1 MKTSTKQ
8 KLIKALAAA
17 FVLTAAGGTVFAINS
32 ISNDKVET
40 PFNGT
45 YNGTLTAFA
54 EETSPSEVTGS
65 TEVIESATQVG
76 NLVLKKMISVGN
88 DYMLLATS
96 IDNVAEYKAIG
107 YYITEN
113 GVTTKKE
120 GNTYYTGIQ
129 VNTNTEEGTHTYSMQ
144 EIYGEYSYENAG
156 MIVCEIPYT
165 ESAEYAVKPYLVK
178 NDDTVVYGANGYK
191 EGTNPYVLKNGSFEK
206 GNLDGWTL
214 SEKKL
219 GDVSD
224 AKNYWLNDSEKQE
237 GYEFGLDGN
246 YMFSAYA
253 PGSEEGATGTLT
265 SSTFTLGGRGWI
277 TFKLG
282 GAKNGNQVC
291 LEVLEDGT
299 NNVIARY
306 YNSEWK
312 DRTDG
317 AKSGCTLTAY
327 KADLSA
333 YKDKQLYI
341 RVSDYA
347 SSDYGLFFLDS
358 VQTYHK
364 EVPTTGIEA
373 KNIIDYVVYNG
384 GFETGNLD
392 GWTPTGNIGEV
403 SLANDYWSGVK
414 FQKDGTYFF
423 HGFENKGENIGT
435 LSSSAF
441 TVGGSGMI
449 TYQLGA
455 AGHWESQYVEVV
467 ESGTDAVLARY
478 RNSQFADKGGFE
490 GDENKVSALTLIKYK
505 ADLSAFKGKE
515 VYIRIVDNWTAGGIG
530 FVVFDN
536 LNTYYPE
543 GTEFGSDYTQAQD
556 TLYSVVNGSFETGNL
571 DGWTMNGDLGLVT
584 DTEINA
590 GWYTKNDATKDGK
603 YLFTFVDAND
613 RNHEGGE
620 GSLKSSNFILKKD
633 GTIAFKFGGAGS
645 DAGAGLNRN
654 VYVQIC
660 KADGT
665 VLAKFYNDKEGR
677 ENTKLVNYYYTFN
690 LEEDCECYFE
700 VVDIAKD
707 GSYRCFVL
715 DGVAVNCSVPDPV
728 VYTLATNQL
737 GK

>member
-65 TEVIESATQVG
+65 AEVIESATQVG

-96 IDNVAEYKAIG
+96 ISNVAEYKAIG

-165 ESAEYAVKPYLVK
+165 ADAEYAVKPYLVK
-178 NDDTVVYGANGYK
+178 NDDKVVYGANGYK

-206 GNLDGWTL
+206 GDLDGWTL

-224 AKNYWLNDSEKQE
+224 AIGYWGEPLYNK
-237 GYEFGLDGN
+237 DGN
-246 YMFSAYA
+246 YLFSAYTVKTQDK
-253 PGSEEGATGTLT
+253 PEYDQGGDEGATGTLT
-265 SSTFTLGGRGWI
+265 SSTFTLGGSGWI

-282 GAKNGNQVC
+282 GAKNYDKVY
-291 LEVLEDGT
+291 LEVIKVKNEQET
-299 NNVIARY
+299 VVARY
-306 YNSEWK
+306 YNSEW
-312 DRTDG
+312 TDAG
-317 AKSGCTLTAY
+317 SAGCKLNAY
-327 KADLSA
+327 RADLSN
-333 YKDKQLYI
+333 YIGSTLKI
-341 RVSDYA
+341 RVTDNA
-347 SSDYGLFFLDS
+347 STDYGLFFLDS
-358 VQTYHK
+358 VQTYH
-364 EVPTTGIEA
+364 EA
-373 KNIIDYVVYNG
+373 EPKDGVIATNIIDYVVYNG
-384 GFETGNLD
+384 GFEKDTD
-392 GWTPTGNIGEV
+392 GWTVETTEGPVNEVFGAIGN
-403 SLANDYWSGVK
+403 ADAKW
-414 FQKDGTYFF
+414 
-423 HGFENKGENIGT
+423 GENRSYNNDGKFFRNMNEACKGY
-435 LSSSAF
+435 LMSSAF
-441 TVGGSGMI
+441 IVSENGWMTFKLGGSKAHSYVSIIDAKTGAELARFVNEKYVGAWPNNGWEMYSYKVNLI
-449 TYQLGA
+449 ESGIA
-455 AGHWESQYVEVV
+455 AGTEV
-467 ESGTDAVLARY
+467 RI
-478 RNSQFADKGGFE
+478 
-490 GDENKVSALTLIKYK
+490 KVVDGATKDY
-505 ADLSAFKGKE
+505 G
-515 VYIRIVDNWTAGGIG
+515 VVIVDS
-530 FVVFDN
+530 FVTCYDQE
-536 LNTYYPE
+536 PE
-543 GTEFGSDYTQAQD
+543 GTRIQNCKPDYS
-556 TLYSVVNGSFETGNL
+556 LVNGSFETGNL

-584 DTEINA
+584 NTEVNA
-590 GWYTKNDATKDGK
+590 PWYTKNDDATKNGTA
-603 YLFTFVDAND
+603 YLFTFVDVNGV
-613 RNHEGGE
+613 NHEGGT
-620 GSLKSSNFILKKD
+620 GSLKSNNFMLKKD
-633 GTIAFKFGGAGS
+633 GTVAFKFGGAGGNAT
-645 DAGAGLNRN
+645 DGLNRD

-677 ENTKLVNYYYTFN
+677 KNTELVDYYYTFS

-700 VVDIAKD
+700 VVDNST
-707 GSYRCFVL
+707 GNYGCFVL
-715 DGVAVNCSVPDPV
+715 DGVEINCSVPAN
-728 VYTLATNQL
+728 YTLATNQL
-737 GK
+737 G